1 MLTSFDLAKHCKH
14 LSDDIWETSWYE
26 CVANPQYT
34 QVTWSGGR
42 PDQDIMLIFPEK
54 RHVYL

>member
-34 QVTWSGGR
+34 QVTWSGGQ

-54 RHVYL
+54 RHV